1 LADVELL
8 TPDQPGYEHGRF
20 NTVVKERPA
29 AVVIAKSV
37 EDVQAAVRHAAAE
50 GLPVAVQAT
59 GHAVTVP
66 ADGALLILTRE
77 MTGIEVNAGNR
88 TARVEAGVRS
98 GSLIA
103 AAADAGLAPL
113 NGASPSVGTVG
124 YTLGGGL
131 GPLGRQYGFAA
142 DHVRSLDIVTADG
155 SLVTASPTEHEDL
168 FWATRGGR
176 GNFGVV
182 TALVTDLVPVTRLYG
197 GGFFYS
203 GESAAEVLEAYRT
216 WTPTLPDELSTSIAL
231 VWLPPFDTIP
241 EPIRGRFVA
250 HLRIAY
256 TGAADDGE
264 RLVAPMRAAAPILID
279 ALREMPYR
287 EVATIHND
295 PTEPAPFQER
305 SGLLRTLE
313 PETVAALLAGARP
326 PLAVVELRHLGG
338 ALSRPPAR
346 PSAIGHRD
354 AAFSIFS
361 GGLAFPDIANTVR
374 ELQTELVDALAPWRI
389 GGPFVSF
396 LGGADTDPTIA
407 ATAYEPADHV
417 RLREIKKTYD
427 PTNLFRINHNILPA
441 G

>member
-1 LADVELL
+1 VELL

-20 NTVVKERPA
+20 NTAVQERPA
-29 AVVIAKSV
+29 AVVVAKSA
-37 EDVQAAVRHAAAE
+37 EDVQAAVRHAAEE

-59 GHAVTVP
+59 GHAVTAP

-98 GSLIA
+98 GSLVA

-131 GPLGRQYGFAA
+131 GPLGRSYGFAV
-142 DHVRSLDIVTADG
+142 DHVRSMDVVTADG
-155 SLVTASPTEHEDL
+155 SLVTASSTEHEDL

-197 GGFFYS
+197 GGFFYP
-203 GESAAEVLEAYRT
+203 GESAAEVFEAYRT
-216 WTPTLPDELSTSIAL
+216 WVPTLPDELSTSIAL
-231 VWLPPFDTIP
+231 VWLPPFDAIP
-241 EPIRGRFVA
+241 EPIRGRFVV
-250 HLRIAY
+250 HLRIAH
-256 TGAADDGE
+256 TGTADDGE
-264 RLVAPMRAAAPILID
+264 RLVAPMRAAAPILLD

-313 PETVAALLAGARP
+313 PETVSTLLAGARP

-346 PSAIGHRD
+346 PSAVGHRD
-354 AAFSIFS
+354 AAFSLFV
-361 GGLAFPDIANTVR
+361 GGLAVPDVAAEVHDVSTS
-374 ELQTELVDALAPWRI
+374 LVESLAPWRV

-396 LGGADTDPTIA
+396 LSGSDLDVA
-407 ATAYEPADHV
+407 ATAYEPADHT

-427 PTNLFRINHNILPA
+427 PKNMFRVNHNIAPA
-441 G
+441 D

>member
-1 LADVELL
+1 VELL
-8 TPDQPGYEHGRF
+8 TPGQPGYEHGRF
-20 NTVVKERPA
+20 NTVVQERPA

-77 MTGIEVNAGNR
+77 LTGIEVNAGNR
-88 TARVEAGVRS
+88 TARIEAGVRS
-98 GSLIA
+98 GDLIA

-124 YTLGGGL
+124 YTGGGGL
-131 GPLGRQYGFAA
+131 GPLGRPYGYAA

-155 SLVTASPTEHEDL
+155 ELVTASSTEHEDL
-168 FWATRGGR
+168 FWAARGGR
-176 GNFGVV
+176 GNFGVI
-182 TALVTDLVPVTRLYG
+182 TALVTDLMPVTRLYG
-197 GGFFYS
+197 GGLFYP
-203 GESAAEVLEAYRT
+203 GASAAEVLEAYRT

-231 VWLPPFDTIP
+231 VWMPPFDQIP
-241 EPIRGRFVA
+241 EPIRGRFVV

-264 RLVAPMRAAAPILID
+264 TLVAPMRAAAPILID

-287 EVATIHND
+287 EVASIHSD
-295 PTEPAPFQER
+295 PTDPAPFQER

-338 ALSRPPAR
+338 ALSRQPAR
-346 PSAIGHRD
+346 PNAVGYRD
-354 AAFSIFS
+354 AAFSVFI
-361 GGLAFPDIANTVR
+361 GGLAFPDIADAVHD
-374 ELQTELVDALAPWRI
+374 LQTELVEALAPWRV

-396 LGGADTDPTIA
+396 LGGADTDPDIT
-407 ATAYEPADHV
+407 ATAYEPADHI

-427 PTNLFRINHNILPA
+427 PTNLFRVNHNILPA
-441 G
+441 